1 MPGEMQDHHEV
12 ECYYDSTKGKRDSV
26 KGHYLRF
33 LLSIMSQLIQI
44 TFNEPIPVGDEVYP
58 EGYRLLIPAEQV
70 FGSHARRQLAPFDLF
85 DSGLE
90 LVRDLDGGFYRLAYN
105 MDITI
110 GPRTI

>member
-1 MPGEMQDHHEV
+1 
-12 ECYYDSTKGKRDSV
+12 
-26 KGHYLRF
+26 
-33 LLSIMSQLIQI
+33 MSQLIQI

-110 GPRTI
+110 GPRTIRQSDLFYYEIPTAPAFG